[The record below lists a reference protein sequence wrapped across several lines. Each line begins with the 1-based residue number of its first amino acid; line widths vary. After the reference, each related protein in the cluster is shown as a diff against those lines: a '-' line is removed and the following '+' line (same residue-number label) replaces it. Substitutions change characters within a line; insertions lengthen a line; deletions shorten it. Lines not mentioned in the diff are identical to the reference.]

1 MAFTLFYDGLCPLC
15 EKEIKHLKKYD
26 SQSNLRFVDIM
37 ADDFAEHYPQLDWKA
52 LDERIHGMC
61 EDGTLLIGLDAT
73 HRAWSEVGKGWVYAP
88 LRWPVIRFFADK
100 AYILFAKNRYKISY
114 WLTGKKRCETNCKVK
129 Y

>member
-1 MAFTLFYDGLCPLC
+1 M
-15 EKEIKHLKKYD
+15 EIKHLKKYD
-26 SQSNLRFVDIM
+26 TKNNLSFVDIM
-37 ADDFAEHYPQLDWKA
+37 ANDFSERYPELNWQA

-61 EDGTLLIGLDAT
+61 ENGTLLIGLDAT
-73 HRAWSEVGKGWVYAP
+73 HRAWSEVGKGWLYAP

-114 WLTGKKRCETNCKVK
+114 WLTGKKRCEADCKVR